1 MLTNMRRF
9 NCKLRIPFCL
19 KDAEFSQGTHIY
31 SLSLPRPP
39 KKDKNKVWKL
49 VYSTV
54 DSRALNFF
62 KC

>member
-31 SLSLPRPP
+31 ATVEQSLAAPP
-39 KKDKNKVWKL
+39 PQK
-49 VYSTV
+49 
-54 DSRALNFF
+54 RQE
-62 KC
+62 